1 MKITYVFRSPTNSA
15 NVEQFSSKNSRKM
28 AFSTVFKISESESL
42 SAQTS
47 SEKES
52 CGGIVS
58 RQIILNAYYY
68 IYILMVILSYCFLHC
83 FHGLIG
89 VAKSWSTCNIV
100 FSESNMIVLS
110 GVDQYYLHPLVVVD
124 HHWSNWC
131 EPELECTSKKGRNS
145 AMVRPQWLQT
155 LIL

>member
-28 AFSTVFKISESESL
+28 ALSTVFKISESESL

-68 IYILMVILSYCFLHC
+68 IFILMLL
-83 FHGLIG
+83 
-89 VAKSWSTCNIV
+89 K
-100 FSESNMIVLS
+100 IVLRCLNGLLFFPQAFYPRCLIAS
-110 GVDQYYLHPLVVVD
+110 PILDFLKIPHAVWIKSAKISHPKSPAIPL
-124 HHWSNWC
+124 
-131 EPELECTSKKGRNS
+131 
-145 AMVRPQWLQT
+145 
-155 LIL
+155 